1 MNRDDIT
8 GPTLIPVDYILDN
21 VDKVKPPEP
30 KRGER
35 AKKRLYKEGLH
46 STTIKFVID
55 DADKVAHKCYLT
67 VADFEDRVDMVSLT
81 LSGLQEHN
89 IRALIESEC
98 RLFTKLLRSGTPL
111 KTLVD
116 HWEGYR
122 FEPHGVC
129 KQLVEHHGYDRP
141 TVASTLDCVAKILRA
156 RFLK

>member
-1 MNRDDIT
+1 M
-8 GPTLIPVDYILDN
+8 
-21 VDKVKPPEP
+21 PE
-30 KRGER
+30 KTRKQR
-35 AKKRLYKEGLH
+35 AKEHLYKEGLP
-46 STTIKFVID
+46 SVTIKFVIN
-55 DADKVAHKCYLT
+55 DAEKTEHKCYLT
-67 VADFEDRVDMVSLT
+67 VASFEDQVDMVSLT
-81 LSGLQEHN
+81 LGGLQEHN

-98 RLFTKLLRSGTPL
+98 RLATRLLRSGTAL
-111 KTLVD
+111 EDLVD

>member
-21 VDKVKPPEP
+21 VDKVKRPEP
-30 KRGER
+30 TRRER
-35 AKKRLYKEGLH
+35 AKKVLYKEGLP
-46 STTIKFVID
+46 SITIKFVIN
-55 DADKVAHKCYLT
+55 DAEKAAHKCYLT
-67 VADFEDRVDMVSLT
+67 VASFEDQVDMVSLT